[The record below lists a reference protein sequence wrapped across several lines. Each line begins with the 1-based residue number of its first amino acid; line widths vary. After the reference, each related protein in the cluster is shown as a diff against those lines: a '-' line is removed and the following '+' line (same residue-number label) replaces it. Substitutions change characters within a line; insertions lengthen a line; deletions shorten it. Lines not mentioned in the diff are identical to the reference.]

1 MDALYLLSLGVFF
14 IFLDFGTLFNAYR
27 EASIN
32 LHSSSQIKHFIIVKY
47 QRQSLFISGIN
58 FLISIPLLLHSTTF
72 LIGIYI
78 AMTAFT
84 IPGLVSMQL
93 LRGFG
98 KDFHFTILFN
108 LSWPISLVFLLL
120 INPQTDWQVFDLKY
134 LALLPSLSTIICGL
148 FAIIACAKLK
158 IAPTKMNIDL
168 TKYTGHRI
176 GPIFAVIS
184 GALAFQIDKIFVIRA
199 LNLPESENYL
209 VCGILMFSTI
219 SSITAVGS
227 IAWGSNLSSNYA
239 KYNFHLKDFTIIGAI
254 GSSAYLFGMIILKKI
269 ELIVFELNYPLLIIF
284 SFTIIIYVLIIILQ
298 AFATF
303 KNLYS
308 LNFKG
313 NLIQILTIIVM
324 STALQNSLTINLL
337 AIVVASAACLNLTY
351 LVVKTRDLISLAR
364 N

>member
-1 MDALYLLSLGVFF
+1 LV
-14 IFLDFGTLFNAYR
+14 
-27 EASIN
+27 
-32 LHSSSQIKHFIIVKY
+32 
-47 QRQSLFISGIN
+47 
-58 FLISIPLLLHSTTF
+58 
-72 LIGIYI
+72 GIYI
-78 AMTAFT
+78 AITAFT
-84 IPGLVSMQL
+84 IPGLVSMHL

-98 KDFHFTILFN
+98 KDFYFTILFN
-108 LSWPISLVFLLL
+108 LSWPISLFFLVL
-120 INPQTDWQVFDLKY
+120 INPQTEWQAFDLKY

-148 FAIIACAKLK
+148 FAIIACGKLK
-158 IAPTKMNIDL
+158 STPAKIKIDL
-168 TKYTGHRI
+168 NKNTGHRI
-176 GPIFAVIS
+176 GPIFVVIS

-199 LNLPESENYL
+199 FNPPESENYL

-219 SSITAVGS
+219 TSITAVGS

-284 SFTIIIYVLIIILQ
+284 LFTIIIYVLIIILQ